1 MIIQV
6 DDIEF
11 NILVDESEISND
23 KLPIIFLHGF
33 TGQSSDWHF
42 IFDKLNNKYLPIA
55 IDLIGHGKSSS
66 PDNPD
71 YYSTDAI
78 TRQINR
84 IIRSLGL
91 KKIILVGYSMGG
103 RAALSYC
110 CKYNPDIR
118 AAILESST
126 PGIRNFEQKKE
137 RVEFDFLLS
146 ERIKTEGV
154 DKFLDYW
161 FSIPLFESLKDIDNL
176 ENVKNQRKQNSVIGL
191 SNMLA
196 GFSTGLMPDYWDRLR
211 NINFP
216 VLLISGELDE
226 KYTMINSEMSKLIPE
241 SEHIIVKNCGHN
253 VHLENPELFIKFVD
267 QFLSSHITSR

>member
-1 MIIQV
+1 
-6 DDIEF
+6 
-11 NILVDESEISND
+11 
-23 KLPIIFLHGF
+23 
-33 TGQSSDWHF
+33 
-42 IFDKLNNKYLPIA
+42 
-55 IDLIGHGKSSS
+55 
-66 PDNPD
+66 
-71 YYSTDAI
+71 
-78 TRQINR
+78 
-84 IIRSLGL
+84 
-91 KKIILVGYSMGG
+91 MGG

-110 CKYNPDIR
+110 CKYHPDIR

-126 PGIRNFEQKKE
+126 AGIRNFEQKKE

-146 ERIKTEGV
+146 ERIRTEGV

-226 KYTMINSEMSKLIPE
+226 KYTQINSEMSKLIPE

-267 QFLSSHITSR
+267 QFLNSHITSR